1 MPTEEGRAVATGDDV
16 QKTEPTVDELD
27 VDLEALAKAKPLF
40 VYYYVDPLSDPM
52 DENYK
57 FSRKFELSVLGE
69 QVNEVLAKGFRL
81 KKVSLPA
88 DADMKQVKNQTRIEI
103 WSPTNVKIRSI
114 TRAEEAL
121 LNKSPFMAA
130 SKVSIAKSDKLVKN
144 EIARITKLRLERD
157 KKAKE
162 AEQKAKEQ
170 ETAKNE

>member
-1 MPTEEGRAVATGDDV
+1 MPTEDSRAVATGDTAK
-16 QKTEPTVDELD
+16 QAEPTVDELD
-27 VDLEALAKAKPLF
+27 VDLEALAKMKPLL
-40 VYYYVDPLSDPM
+40 VYYYVDPISDPM

-69 QVNEVLAKGFRL
+69 EVNKVLASSFRL

-88 DADMKQVKNQTRIEI
+88 DGDMKKVQNQARIEV
-103 WSPTNVKIRSI
+103 WSPTKAKVRVI

-130 SKVSIAKSDKLVKN
+130 AKASVAKSDKLVKA
-144 EIARITKLRLERD
+144 EVARITKLREARD

-162 AEQKAKEQ
+162 AEQKAKEP
-170 ETAKNE
+170 ETAKN